1 MVGKKQRFRTVLLI
15 IFLAV
20 AIVGGV
26 FAVSYFKGGVTF
38 PWQVDTEEQEPEQVA
53 QEPAKEEPKLV
64 IKEKKQDEAVKKEEE
79 LKKAKEEADKKAKEE
94 AEKEAKEKELAESV
108 IQTGKQLDY
117 YGAIH
122 VEDGRLYDE
131 VRNEVRLTGIST
143 NNLSWYPEFAS
154 ADTIKF
160 LKSNLGINVI
170 RLALFTSD
178 YDGYCVAG
186 ADKQQELKEVIDEAV
201 EAATDNDMYVILD
214 WHTLNDADP
223 NEYKSEAIQ
232 FFGEMVRKYESN
244 DNVIYEICNEPND
257 DTTWEDIKAYAKEVI
272 PVIRRVNRT
281 AIILVGTP
289 KGCTDLESV
298 LADPLDSDAFGTNV
312 MYTYHFNARTQ
323 KSSDRN
329 ALINALEDGLPVFVS
344 QFSYY
349 SADGVGDLD
358 KHEATRW
365 DDLMDDYNLS
375 TCIWNLSNSDEGS
388 ALINQSCDKYFDFKY
403 EDLTEQGK
411 HLFERLSDNRKK
423 AEIPEKDEIKDSKEI
438 KRR

>member
-1 MVGKKQRFRTVLLI
+1 MVGKKQRFRTAILVLI
-15 IFLAV
+15 LAV

-26 FAVSYFKGGVTF
+26 FAISYFKGGVTF
-38 PWQVDTEEQEPEQVA
+38 PWQIATAEQEQEQAVT
-53 QEPAKEEPKLV
+53 EPAKEEPKLV
-64 IKEKKQDEAVKKEEE
+64 VKEKQEAEEKKEEPKEEQKEEPKEEEKTEDEAV
-79 LKKAKEEADKKAKEE
+79 
-94 AEKEAKEKELAESV
+94 V
-108 IQTGKQLDY
+108 QTGCQLDY
-117 YGAIH
+117 YGSLH
-122 VEDGRLYDE
+122 VEDGKLYDE

-143 NNLSWYPEFAS
+143 NNLSWYPDFAS
-154 ADTIKF
+154 ADSIKF

-186 ADKQQELKEVIDEAV
+186 ADKQQELKKIIDEAV
-201 EAATDNDMYVILD
+201 QAATDNEMYVILD
-214 WHTLNDADP
+214 WHTLNDANP

-281 AIILVGTP
+281 ALILVGTP
-289 KGCTDLESV
+289 EGCTDLDSA
-298 LADPLDSDAFGTNV
+298 LADPLDSDAFGTNI

-329 ALINALEDGLPVFVS
+329 TLSNALEDGLPVFIS

-358 KHEATRW
+358 KHEAARW
-365 DDLMDDYNLS
+365 DDLLDEYNLS
-375 TCIWNLSNSDEGS
+375 SCIWNLSNSDEGS
-388 ALINQSCDKYFDFKY
+388 ALINHSCDKNYDFNY
-403 EDLTEQGK
+403 DDLSEQGK
-411 HLFERLSDNRKK
+411 HFFDKLSENRKK

>member
-15 IFLAV
+15 IILAV

-26 FAVSYFKGGVTF
+26 FGVSYFTDGVTF
-38 PWQVDTEEQEPEQVA
+38 PWQVAATAEEHQQAAP
-53 QEPAKEEPKLV
+53 EPAKEEPKLV
-64 IKEKKQDEAVKKEEE
+64 IKEKKQEEAAKKEEE

-108 IQTGKQLDY
+108 IQNDNKMDY
-117 YGAIH
+117 YGAIL
-122 VEDGRLYDE
+122 VEDGKLYDE

-143 NNLSWYPEFAS
+143 NNLSWYPDFAS
-154 ADTIKF
+154 ADAIKF

-186 ADKQQELKEVIDEAV
+186 ADKQQELKKIIDEAV
-201 EAATDNDMYVILD
+201 QAATDNEMYVILD
-214 WHTLNDADP
+214 WHTLNDANP

-244 DNVIYEICNEPND
+244 ENVIYEICNEPND

-272 PVIRRVNRT
+272 PVIRRVNGT
-281 AIILVGTP
+281 ALILVGTP
-289 KGCTDLESV
+289 DGCTDLDSA
-298 LADPLDSDAFGTNV
+298 LADPLDSDAFGTNI

-329 ALINALEDGLPVFVS
+329 TLSNALEDGLPVFIS
-344 QFSYY
+344 QYSYY
-349 SADGVGDLD
+349 PADGVGDLD
-358 KHEATRW
+358 KHEAARW
-365 DDLMDDYNLS
+365 DDLLDEYNLS
-375 TCIWNLSNSDEGS
+375 SCIWNLSNSDEGS
-388 ALINQSCDKYFDFKY
+388 ALINHSCDKNYDFNY
-403 EDLTEQGK
+403 DDLSEQGK
-411 HLFERLSDNRKK
+411 HFFDKLSENRKK

>member
-1 MVGKKQRFRTVLLI
+1 MVGKKQRFRTAILVLI
-15 IFLAV
+15 LAV

-26 FAVSYFKGGVTF
+26 FAISYFKGGVTF
-38 PWQVDTEEQEPEQVA
+38 PWQIATAEQEQEQAVT
-53 QEPAKEEPKLV
+53 EPAKEEPKLV
-64 IKEKKQDEAVKKEEE
+64 VKEKQEAEEKKEEPKEEQKEEPKEEEKTEDEAV
-79 LKKAKEEADKKAKEE
+79 
-94 AEKEAKEKELAESV
+94 V
-108 IQTGKQLDY
+108 QTGRQLDY
-117 YGAIH
+117 YGSLH
-122 VEDGRLYDE
+122 VEDGKLYDE

-143 NNLSWYPEFAS
+143 NNLSWYPDFAS
-154 ADTIKF
+154 ADSIKF

-186 ADKQQELKEVIDEAV
+186 ADKQQELKKIIDEAV
-201 EAATDNDMYVILD
+201 QAATDNEMYVILD
-214 WHTLNDADP
+214 WHTLNDANP

-281 AIILVGTP
+281 ALILVGTP
-289 KGCTDLESV
+289 EGCTDLDSA
-298 LADPLDSDAFGTNV
+298 LADPLDSDVFGTNI

-329 ALINALEDGLPVFVS
+329 TLSNALEDGLPVFIS

-358 KHEATRW
+358 KHEAARW
-365 DDLMDDYNLS
+365 DDLLDEYNLS
-375 TCIWNLSNSDEGS
+375 SCIWNLSNSDEGS
-388 ALINQSCDKYFDFKY
+388 ALINHSCDKNYDFNY
-403 EDLTEQGK
+403 DDLSEQGK
-411 HLFERLSDNRKK
+411 HFFDKLSENRKK

>member
-1 MVGKKQRFRTVLLI
+1 MVSKKQKFLTV
-15 IFLAV
+15 IFVIVLAIV
-20 AIVGGV
+20 IVGGV
-26 FAVSYFKGGVTF
+26 FGISLVKGRVTF
-38 PWQVDTEEQEPEQVA
+38 PWQLETSEAKTEQVK
-53 QEPAKEEPKLV
+53 EPAKEEPKLV
-64 IKEKKQDEAVKKEEE
+64 IKEKKQDESAKKEQE

-108 IQTGKQLDY
+108 IQTDKQLDY

-122 VEDGRLYDE
+122 VEDGKLYDE

-143 NNLSWYPEFAS
+143 NNLSWYPDFAS
-154 ADTIKF
+154 ADSIKF

-186 ADKQQELKEVIDEAV
+186 ADKQQELKKIIDEAV
-201 EAATDNDMYVILD
+201 QAATDNEMYVILD
-214 WHTLNDADP
+214 WHTLNDANP

-244 DNVIYEICNEPND
+244 ENVIYEICNEPND

-272 PVIRRVNRT
+272 PVIRRVNGT
-281 AIILVGTP
+281 ALILVGTP
-289 KGCTDLESV
+289 DGCTDLDSA
-298 LADPLDSDAFGTNV
+298 LADPLDSDAFGTNI

-323 KSSDRN
+323 KSRDRN
-329 ALINALEDGLPVFVS
+329 TLSNALEDGLPVFIS

-349 SADGVGDLD
+349 SADDVGDLD
-358 KHEATRW
+358 KHEAARW
-365 DDLMDDYNLS
+365 DDLLDEYNLS
-375 TCIWNLSNSDEGS
+375 SCIWNLSNSDEGS
-388 ALINQSCDKYFDFKY
+388 ALINNSCDKNYDFNY
-403 EDLTEQGK
+403 DDLSEQGK
-411 HLFERLSDNRKK
+411 HFFDKLSENRKK
-423 AEIPEKDEIKDSKEI
+423 AEIPEKDEVKDSKEI